1 MWSLL
6 VRVLVALVLVAA
18 GAGKLRQT
26 QVARIATV
34 AAYRLTPPWLTSLV
48 AAILPIFE
56 IVLGL
61 LLMFGVATNVIGL
74 LTGLLLLGFALGIGL
89 VLARGDRP
97 DCGCIPGSASPVSTT
112 LVVRDVIMAA
122 ACFSLL
128 VFGPGLLAVDDPWIV
143 RGLLAGAILALISSL
158 VAWLASR
165 IADGLES
172 TRLD

>member
-18 GAGKLRQT
+18 GAGKLRQA
-26 QVARIATV
+26 QVARVASV

-61 LLMFGVATNVIGL
+61 LLLLGVTTNVVGL
-74 LTGLLLLGFALGIGL
+74 LAGLLLLGFALAIGL

-97 DCGCIPGSASPVSTT
+97 DCACIPGRASPVSMT
-112 LVVRDVIMAA
+112 LVVRDVLMAA

-143 RGLLAGAILALISSL
+143 RGLLVGASLALISSL
-158 VAWLASR
+158 ATWLASR
-165 IADGLES
+165 LSRGFDSAH
-172 TRLD
+172 LD